1 MNLSIRPCNLSFKAN
16 IPLTEGYYRANM
28 AADKMLNSGNTEE
41 VNLANAYKQSLQI
54 LKQDKYIDEIEV
66 VRYYPNVEDSML
78 PRCYPTRTQGVWID
92 KTLVYRGEDDVIP
105 ESFTSLD
112 SNSYDD
118 QTSYKTMKG
127 MISIADNI
135 DTITKLKYRNGRCDY
150 YGIGSAILNKC
161 KDDAGFMMHT
171 R

>member
-66 VRYYPNVEDSML
+66 VRYYPNVDDSMP

-92 KTLVYRGEDDVIP
+92 KTLVYRGEKDIIP
-105 ESFTSLD
+105 ESFTTLD
-112 SNSYDD
+112 KNSNAD
-118 QTSYKTMKG
+118 QMTYKTIKAI
-127 MISIADNI
+127 ISIAKDI
-135 DTITKLKYRNGRCDY
+135 EFISELKYRDGRCDY
-150 YGIGSAILNKC
+150 YGLGAVVLQDNKFNVIRS
-161 KDDAGFMMHT
+161 K
-171 R
+171 